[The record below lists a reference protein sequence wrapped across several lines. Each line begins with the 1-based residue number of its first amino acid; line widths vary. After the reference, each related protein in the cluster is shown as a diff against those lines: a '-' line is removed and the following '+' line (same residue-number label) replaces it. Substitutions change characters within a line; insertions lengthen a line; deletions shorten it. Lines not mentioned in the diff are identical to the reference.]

1 MKREDT
7 WNPPQIWK
15 DQTAF
20 ILGGGPSLKDAD
32 LDLIHDRRVIGVNN
46 AYQLGS
52 WVDVCW
58 FGD

>member
-1 MKREDT
+1 MKLVDAWHPPKM
-7 WNPPQIWK
+7 WNDK
-15 DQTAF
+15 TVF
-20 ILGGGPSLKDAD
+20 VLGGGPSLNGTN
-32 LDLIHDRRVIGVNN
+32 LDLIRDERVIGANN

>member
-1 MKREDT
+1 MKREDA
-7 WNPPQIWK
+7 WIPPQIWK
-15 DQTAF
+15 GQTVF
-20 ILGGGPSLKDAD
+20 ILGGGPSLNEAN